1 LKETGGASKL
11 ARLGEREKCINTGA
25 HTAQAVGR
33 HWHVRHPNPNWSGRQ
48 RQDGLRAE
56 LQAVMVV
63 CLSDSPQIDI
73 GDGVKGIA
81 SY

>member
-1 LKETGGASKL
+1 
-11 ARLGEREKCINTGA
+11 
-25 HTAQAVGR
+25 
-33 HWHVRHPNPNWSGRQ
+33 
-48 RQDGLRAE
+48 
-56 LQAVMVV
+56 VMVV